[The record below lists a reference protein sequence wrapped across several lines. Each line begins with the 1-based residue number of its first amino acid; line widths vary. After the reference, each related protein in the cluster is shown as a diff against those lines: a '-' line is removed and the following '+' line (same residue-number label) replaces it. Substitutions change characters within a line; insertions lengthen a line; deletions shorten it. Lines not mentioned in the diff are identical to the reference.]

1 MSVSEAGW
9 AMKGGPKI
17 KKENMKKE
25 IHVKL
30 NVMRLSAKKLV
41 SPSKTCNSGQ
51 ARYSVA
57 SPAGF
62 PL

>member
-9 AMKGGPKI
+9 AMKGDPEI
-17 KKENMKKE
+17 KTENIEKE

-30 NVMRLSAKKLV
+30 NVMKLSAKKLV
-41 SPSKTCNSGQ
+41 SPLKACHWGQ
-51 ARYSVA
+51 ATHSVA
-57 SPAGF
+57 NPAGL